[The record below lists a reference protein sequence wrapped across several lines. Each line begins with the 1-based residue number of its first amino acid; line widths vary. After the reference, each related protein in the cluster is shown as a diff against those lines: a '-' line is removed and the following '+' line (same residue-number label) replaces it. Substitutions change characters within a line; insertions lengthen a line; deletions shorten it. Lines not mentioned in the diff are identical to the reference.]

1 MLTFDGKY
9 LGLGFKDCDCNET
22 SNHCQWWWLDE
33 KLSSFKNVENLSK

>member
-22 SNHCQWWWLDE
+22 SNHCRWWLDE